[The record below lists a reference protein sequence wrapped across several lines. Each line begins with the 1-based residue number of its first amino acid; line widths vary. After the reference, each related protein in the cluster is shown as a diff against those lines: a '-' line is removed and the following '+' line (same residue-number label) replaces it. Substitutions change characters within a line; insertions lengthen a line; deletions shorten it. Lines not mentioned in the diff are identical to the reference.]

1 MAHPTKQL
9 FGAALALCTCLLSG
23 CGPVLG
29 DRVDFGS
36 QYKLIEDN
44 PHMQALAGKTFYITN
59 KEDYQNLVELKAE
72 LVRLM
77 NSPFPSLFT
86 RRNVEARIYDITS
99 KYNSGFLG
107 LVYPWN

>member
-1 MAHPTKQL
+1 MTAY
-9 FGAALALCTCLLSG
+9 LLIG
-23 CGPVLG
+23 CGPALG

-36 QYKLIEDN
+36 QYKLIEED
-44 PHMQALAGKTFYITN
+44 PRMQDLAGKTFYITN

-86 RRNVEARIYDITS
+86 RRNIEERIYYITT
-99 KYNSGFLG
+99 KYNSGFEG
-107 LVYPWN
+107 FVYPWAYPWK